1 MKEPR
6 RTPSKRT
13 PQSAA
18 ELPKAPTGILG
29 LDEVTS
35 GGLPRGRPTLVS
47 GGPGC
52 GKTLLA
58 LEFLAHG
65 ASTYGEPGVFVTFEE
80 RADDL
85 VVNAR
90 SIGLTL
96 EDLIRRKRLAIE
108 YIRVERSE
116 IEETGEYD
124 LEALFIRLDYAM
136 RSVKARR
143 IVLDTIESLF
153 AGLGDAGIL
162 RAELRRLFAWLKDR
176 GVTAVITGERG
187 ENTLTRQGLEEY
199 VSDCVIVLDHR
210 VVDQISTRRLRV
222 VKYRGSQ
229 HGTNEYPFLIDAAGI
244 VVLPIT
250 SLELQ
255 HKATTARISSGL
267 DWLDAMLG
275 NKGYF
280 RGSSVLLSGG
290 AGSGKTSFAAH
301 FIDAACRRK
310 ERVLCFVFEESAPQY
325 TRNMRSIGLDLDTWV
340 GKGLLTID
348 AARPTLYG
356 LESHLAKMHRLID
369 TAHPTVVVID
379 PLSSFTGGS
388 ASEVAGTLIRMID
401 YLKSRQITGMFT
413 HLIPGMQNAA
423 ADEIGVS
430 SLMDTWLLLS
440 APFSGTADGRRLTI
454 LKSRGMPHS
463 MLTRPFAMTD
473 LGIRS
478 QSSTRHD
485 GRRVALR

>member
-1 MKEPR
+1 MTEPR
-6 RTPSKRT
+6 RTSKRSPKT
-13 PQSAA
+13 AN

-29 LDEVTS
+29 LDEVTN
-35 GGLPRGRPTLVS
+35 GGLPRGRPTLVT

-58 LEFLAHG
+58 LEFLVHG
-65 ASTYGEPGVFVTFEE
+65 ASKYGEPGVFVTFEE
-80 RADDL
+80 RAEDL
-85 VVNAR
+85 ADNAR
-90 SIGLTL
+90 SIGLNL
-96 EDLIRRKRLAIE
+96 DDLIRRKRLAIE

-124 LEALFIRLDYAM
+124 LEGLFIRLDHALN
-136 RSVKARR
+136 SVKATR

-162 RAELRRLFAWLKDR
+162 RAELRRLFAWLKHR

-187 ENTLTRQGLEEY
+187 ETTLTRQGLEEY
-199 VSDCVIVLDHR
+199 VSDCVILLDHR
-210 VVDQISTRRLRV
+210 VMDQISTRRLRV
-222 VKYRGSQ
+222 VKYRGSH
-229 HGTNEYPFLIDAAGI
+229 HGTNEYPFLIDAEGL

-250 SLELQ
+250 SLQLE
-255 HKATTARISSGL
+255 HKATTARISTGL
-267 DWLDAMLG
+267 DWLDAMFG

-310 ERVLCFVFEESAPQY
+310 EQVLCFVFEESAAQY
-325 TRNMRSIGLDLDTWV
+325 TRNMRSIGLDLDIWV
-340 GKGLLTID
+340 EKSLLTID

-369 TAHPTVVVID
+369 AANPTVVVVD
-379 PLSSFTGGS
+379 PLSSFTGGTPN
-388 ASEVAGTLIRMID
+388 EIAGTLIRMID
-401 YLKSRQITGMFT
+401 YLKSRQITALFT
-413 HLIPGMQNAA
+413 HLLPARLTGI
-423 ADEIGVS
+423 DHEVGVS

-440 APFSGTADGRRLTI
+440 LLSSGNSAERHLTI

-463 MLTRPFAMTD
+463 TLTRTFTMTD
-473 LGIRS
+473 RGVRS
-478 QSSTRHD
+478 ESSPRQSSRLAAN
-485 GRRVALR
+485 R